1 MSTDSLNI
9 CILHMDAYIYMG
21 SIHVQNHVFGCD
33 EIVFG
38 EPSSP
43 REAAPAPGGKNKK
56 DVSIRVSA

>member
-1 MSTDSLNI
+1 
-9 CILHMDAYIYMG
+9 MG